1 MKKGIRTA
9 VYDTALQLEVFRFQG
24 IAQPFPSHFHAYY
37 VIGLIEKGRRSLSCR
52 STVYSLRPGNIVLFN
67 PRDTHACVQS
77 DKGAMDYRWLNIPRE
92 TMLTLVEEITGKRA
106 LPAFSPAVIADKEA
120 ARCLRRLHEAVMG
133 KACTLHR
140 EKLLL
145 LLISLLLPYC
155 SCPFEAH
162 TPECRAEIEAACR
175 FMEQHFAEYIC
186 LNDICRCA
194 VVSNLHCCGPLLSTR
209 A

>member
-1 MKKGIRTA
+1 
-9 VYDTALQLEVFRFQG
+9 
-24 IAQPFPSHFHAYY
+24 
-37 VIGLIEKGRRSLSCR
+37 
-52 STVYSLRPGNIVLFN
+52 
-67 PRDTHACVQS
+67 
-77 DKGAMDYRWLNIPRE
+77 
-92 TMLTLVEEITGKRA
+92 MLTLVEEITGKRA

-162 TPECRAEIEAACR
+162 TPECWAEIEAACR

-194 VVSNLHCCGPLLSTR
+194 VVSNLHCCGPY
-209 A
+209 

>member
-1 MKKGIRTA
+1 M
-9 VYDTALQLEVFRFQG
+9 
-24 IAQPFPSHFHAYY
+24 
-37 VIGLIEKGRRSLSCR
+37 
-52 STVYSLRPGNIVLFN
+52 LFN

-77 DKGAMDYRWLNIPRE
+77 DKGAMDYRGLNIPRE

-175 FMEQHFAEYIC
+175 FMEQHFAEHIC
-186 LNDICRCA
+186 LNDIYRCA
-194 VVSNLHCCGPLLSTR
+194 VVSNLHCCGPLLSTS